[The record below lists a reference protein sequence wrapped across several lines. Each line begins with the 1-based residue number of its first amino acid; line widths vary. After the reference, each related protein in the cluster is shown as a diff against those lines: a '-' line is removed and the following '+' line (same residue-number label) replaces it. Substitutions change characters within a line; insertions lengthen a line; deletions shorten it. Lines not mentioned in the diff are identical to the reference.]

1 MEVHKNSEF
10 EIITEGYFQ
19 NSTTYSGWLW
29 EDGKNPVSAIMYI
42 WNSGDMEYCVYK
54 GEEDILGVWTI

>member
-1 MEVHKNSEF
+1 MDIMEIHKNSEL

-29 EDGKNPVSAIMYI
+29 KDAKNQVSAIMYI
-42 WNSGDMEYCVYK
+42 WNSGDVEYCVDD
-54 GEEDILGVWTI
+54 EEIL